1 MNRMYSRVRNSLA
14 IKVIF
19 STVLL
24 SLVVTGIT
32 GSVLNTQLSAG
43 VKDVNLSSALVEA
56 RSTIFTAEYRFLLAQ
71 GEKDSVVQKVVD
83 DVISSA
89 TTLTS
94 NENAREVVFLRSPG
108 NTRENNY
115 EIASNLL
122 DPTSIP
128 STLSERVRKNPD
140 LVYQYTNM
148 NYLTGTRI
156 KGLAIG
162 QKVQIPNAGQYEMYI
177 IFSLANQEKTLDL
190 ISRSLFLGGFI
201 LLLLIALITWLVT
214 RQVVSPVR
222 EAAMIAAEF
231 TAGDFRKRLKVESQD
246 EISTLGLAFNDMAE
260 SIEKQ
265 IARLENLSR
274 VQQRFVSDVS
284 HELRTPLT
292 TLRMA
297 SEVIYSSK
305 EGFDPVVARSAELLV
320 AQLDR
325 FEKLLEDLL
334 EVSRFD
340 AEVAVLEAVDFDM
353 VQLVQR
359 CADDLSLV
367 AKERKTEIYVNSSEP
382 VIMIKADIRRV
393 ERILRNLLAN
403 AIDHSEELQIDVRI
417 EASEHDVAVGVRDYG
432 IGLDEN
438 ALTRVFDRFWR
449 ADPSRARTRGG
460 TGLGLSIALEDARL
474 HNGELEAWGRPG
486 RGSHFVVT
494 LPRNTWESIEARLIK
509 LQPEDY
515 RAQFPQFLAS
525 VSGSIESRHDCKV
538 RPFAELSQLIFPSR
552 CFGCHR
558 LGPSICSACRSSWH
572 PHYYKTKVESL
583 TVHSALLYTPT
594 ASKIILAAKESGL
607 KGADDLLIEAIIHVL
622 DKSVPDTTLF
632 RLVPIPSSK
641 ASQRR
646 RGRSFVVDL
655 VSQISQRTGI
665 PMIDCLQLSRRVL
678 DQSGLHRDE
687 RASNLA
693 GAFTLI
699 SPARGELILID
710 DVVTTGATLREAA
723 RALNSQGFQA
733 IGSVTAITACVAQRL
748 R

>member
-1 MNRMYSRVRNSLA
+1 MNRIYARVRNSLA

-122 DPTSIP
+122 DPASIP

-201 LLLLIALITWLVT
+201 LLLLVALITWLVV

-222 EAAMIAAEF
+222 EAALIATEF

-297 SEVIYSSK
+297 SEVIYSTK
-305 EGFDPVVARSAELLV
+305 ETFDPIVARSAELLV

-359 CADDLSLV
+359 CADDLGLV

-403 AIDHSEELQIDVRI
+403 AIDHSEELQIDVRLV
-417 EASEHDVAVGVRDYG
+417 ASDHDVAVGVRDYG

-515 RAQFPQFLAS
+515 
-525 VSGSIESRHDCKV
+525 
-538 RPFAELSQLIFPSR
+538 
-552 CFGCHR
+552 
-558 LGPSICSACRSSWH
+558 
-572 PHYYKTKVESL
+572 
-583 TVHSALLYTPT
+583 
-594 ASKIILAAKESGL
+594 
-607 KGADDLLIEAIIHVL
+607 
-622 DKSVPDTTLF
+622 
-632 RLVPIPSSK
+632 K
-641 ASQRR
+641 A
-646 RGRSFVVDL
+646 
-655 VSQISQRTGI
+655 
-665 PMIDCLQLSRRVL
+665 
-678 DQSGLHRDE
+678 
-687 RASNLA
+687 
-693 GAFTLI
+693 
-699 SPARGELILID
+699 
-710 DVVTTGATLREAA
+710 
-723 RALNSQGFQA
+723 
-733 IGSVTAITACVAQRL
+733 
-748 R
+748 

>member
-1 MNRMYSRVRNSLA
+1 MNRIYVRIRNSLA

-19 STVLL
+19 STVIL
-24 SLVVTGIT
+24 SLVITGIT
-32 GSVLNTQLSAG
+32 GSVLNSQLSAG
-43 VKDVNLSSALVEA
+43 VKDVNLNSALVEA

-71 GEKDSVVQKVVD
+71 GEKDSEVQKVVD

-94 NENAREVVFLRSPG
+94 NENAREVVFIRSPG

-122 DPTSIP
+122 DPNSIP
-128 STLSERVRKNPD
+128 TSLSERVRKNPD

-148 NYLTGTRI
+148 NYLTGVRV

-162 QKVQIPNAGQYEMYI
+162 QKVQIPNAGQYEMYM
-177 IFSLANQEKTLDL
+177 IFSLANQEQTLDL
-190 ISRSLFLGGFI
+190 ISRSLFLGGFV
-201 LLLLIALITWLVT
+201 LLLLVALITWLVV

-222 EAAMIAAEF
+222 QAAMIATEF
-231 TAGDFRKRLKVESQD
+231 TAGDFSKRLKVESRD

-297 SEVIYSSK
+297 SEVIFSTK
-305 EGFDPVVARSAELLV
+305 ETFDPIVARSAELLV

-359 CADDLSLV
+359 CADDLGLV
-367 AKERKTEIYVNSSEP
+367 AKERKTQIYVNSSES

-403 AIDHSEELQIDVRI
+403 AIDHSEEMQIDVRI
-417 EASEHDVAVGVRDYG
+417 VASDHDVAVGVRDYG
-432 IGLDEN
+432 VGLDEN

-474 HNGELEAWGRPG
+474 HNGELEAWGRPA
-486 RGSHFVVT
+486 RGAHFVVT
-494 LPRNTWESIEARLIK
+494 LPRSTWESIDQRLIP

-515 RAQFPQFLAS
+515 
-525 VSGSIESRHDCKV
+525 
-538 RPFAELSQLIFPSR
+538 
-552 CFGCHR
+552 
-558 LGPSICSACRSSWH
+558 
-572 PHYYKTKVESL
+572 
-583 TVHSALLYTPT
+583 
-594 ASKIILAAKESGL
+594 
-607 KGADDLLIEAIIHVL
+607 
-622 DKSVPDTTLF
+622 
-632 RLVPIPSSK
+632 K
-641 ASQRR
+641 A
-646 RGRSFVVDL
+646 
-655 VSQISQRTGI
+655 
-665 PMIDCLQLSRRVL
+665 
-678 DQSGLHRDE
+678 
-687 RASNLA
+687 
-693 GAFTLI
+693 
-699 SPARGELILID
+699 
-710 DVVTTGATLREAA
+710 
-723 RALNSQGFQA
+723 
-733 IGSVTAITACVAQRL
+733 
-748 R
+748 

>member
-1 MNRMYSRVRNSLA
+1 MNRIYSRVRNSLA

-128 STLSERVRKNPD
+128 AALSEQVRKSSD
-140 LVYQYTNM
+140 LAYQYTNM
-148 NYLTGTRI
+148 NYLTGTKI

-177 IFSLANQEKTLDL
+177 IFSLANQQKTLDL

-201 LLLLIALITWLVT
+201 LLLLVALITWLVV

-222 EAAMIAAEF
+222 EAAMIATEF
-231 TAGDFRKRLKVESQD
+231 TGGDFRKRLKVESKD
-246 EISTLGLAFNDMAE
+246 EISTLGLAFNEMAE

-305 EGFDPVVARSAELLV
+305 DSFDPIVARSAELLV

-353 VQLVQR
+353 VHLVQR
-359 CADDLSLV
+359 CADDLGLV

-382 VIMIKADIRRV
+382 IIMVKADIRRV

-417 EASEHDVAVGVRDYG
+417 EASDHDVAVGVRDYG

-515 RAQFPQFLAS
+515 
-525 VSGSIESRHDCKV
+525 
-538 RPFAELSQLIFPSR
+538 
-552 CFGCHR
+552 
-558 LGPSICSACRSSWH
+558 
-572 PHYYKTKVESL
+572 
-583 TVHSALLYTPT
+583 
-594 ASKIILAAKESGL
+594 
-607 KGADDLLIEAIIHVL
+607 
-622 DKSVPDTTLF
+622 
-632 RLVPIPSSK
+632 K
-641 ASQRR
+641 A
-646 RGRSFVVDL
+646 
-655 VSQISQRTGI
+655 
-665 PMIDCLQLSRRVL
+665 
-678 DQSGLHRDE
+678 
-687 RASNLA
+687 
-693 GAFTLI
+693 
-699 SPARGELILID
+699 
-710 DVVTTGATLREAA
+710 
-723 RALNSQGFQA
+723 
-733 IGSVTAITACVAQRL
+733 
-748 R
+748 

>member
-1 MNRMYSRVRNSLA
+1 MNRIYSRVRNSLA

-43 VKDVNLSSALVEA
+43 IKDVNLSSALVEA

-122 DPTSIP
+122 DPASIP

-140 LVYQYTNM
+140 PVYQYTNM
-148 NYLTGTRI
+148 IYLTGT
-156 KGLAIG
+156 KVNGLAIG

-201 LLLLIALITWLVT
+201 LLLLVALITWLVV

-222 EAAMIAAEF
+222 EAAMIATEF

-297 SEVIYSSK
+297 SEVIYSTK
-305 EGFDPVVARSAELLV
+305 DTFDPIVARSAELLV

-359 CADDLSLV
+359 CADDLGLV
-367 AKERKTEIYVNSSEP
+367 AKERKTEIYVSSSES

-403 AIDHSEELQIDVRI
+403 AIDHSEELQIDVQI
-417 EASEHDVAVGVRDYG
+417 VASEHDVAVGVRDYG

-515 RAQFPQFLAS
+515 RA
-525 VSGSIESRHDCKV
+525 
-538 RPFAELSQLIFPSR
+538 
-552 CFGCHR
+552 
-558 LGPSICSACRSSWH
+558 
-572 PHYYKTKVESL
+572 
-583 TVHSALLYTPT
+583 
-594 ASKIILAAKESGL
+594 
-607 KGADDLLIEAIIHVL
+607 
-622 DKSVPDTTLF
+622 
-632 RLVPIPSSK
+632 
-641 ASQRR
+641 
-646 RGRSFVVDL
+646 
-655 VSQISQRTGI
+655 
-665 PMIDCLQLSRRVL
+665 
-678 DQSGLHRDE
+678 
-687 RASNLA
+687 
-693 GAFTLI
+693 
-699 SPARGELILID
+699 
-710 DVVTTGATLREAA
+710 
-723 RALNSQGFQA
+723 
-733 IGSVTAITACVAQRL
+733 
-748 R
+748 

>member
-1 MNRMYSRVRNSLA
+1 MNRIYSRVRNSLA

-94 NENAREVVFLRSPG
+94 SENAREVVFLRSPG

-128 STLSERVRKNPD
+128 SSLSERVRKNPN
-140 LVYQYTNM
+140 LVYQYTDM
-148 NYLTGTRI
+148 NYLSGSRI

-177 IFSLANQEKTLDL
+177 IFSLVNQEKTLDL

-201 LLLLIALITWLVT
+201 LLLLVALITWLVV

-222 EAAMIAAEF
+222 EAAMIATEF

-246 EISTLGLAFNDMAE
+246 EIATLGLAFNEMAE
-260 SIEKQ
+260 SIEQQ

-297 SEVIYSSK
+297 SEVIFSSK
-305 EGFDPVVARSAELLV
+305 DNFDPIVGRSAELLV

-353 VQLVQR
+353 VLLVQR
-359 CADDLSLV
+359 CADDLGLV
-367 AKERKTEIYVNSSEP
+367 AKERMTEIYVNSSEP

-417 EASEHDVAVGVRDYG
+417 VASDHDVAVGVRDYG

-515 RAQFPQFLAS
+515 RA
-525 VSGSIESRHDCKV
+525 
-538 RPFAELSQLIFPSR
+538 
-552 CFGCHR
+552 
-558 LGPSICSACRSSWH
+558 
-572 PHYYKTKVESL
+572 
-583 TVHSALLYTPT
+583 
-594 ASKIILAAKESGL
+594 
-607 KGADDLLIEAIIHVL
+607 
-622 DKSVPDTTLF
+622 
-632 RLVPIPSSK
+632 
-641 ASQRR
+641 
-646 RGRSFVVDL
+646 
-655 VSQISQRTGI
+655 
-665 PMIDCLQLSRRVL
+665 
-678 DQSGLHRDE
+678 
-687 RASNLA
+687 
-693 GAFTLI
+693 
-699 SPARGELILID
+699 
-710 DVVTTGATLREAA
+710 
-723 RALNSQGFQA
+723 
-733 IGSVTAITACVAQRL
+733 
-748 R
+748 